1 MEAEFYPPKETVIL
15 QNETPTDVYIL
26 VSGAVVS
33 PTINLMIV
41 MFLEFLTTTH
51 TNVCFAIFILQEVRI
66 MANGGEKV

>member
-33 PTINLMIV
+33 PTINLMIA
-41 MFLEFLTTTH
+41 MILEFLTTMH
-51 TNVCFAIFILQEVRI
+51 TNVCLAILFCRKY
-66 MANGGEKV
+66 G